1 MIRPFMILAM
11 LALSPSLAQA
21 RDDGGF
27 GASFTNTS
35 PSALVPG
42 APPALAQLNPG
53 PEVNPS
59 TLQEIMPAAGDE
71 MPEADAVKKA
81 ASPVED
87 VEAVEE

>member
-1 MIRPFMILAM
+1 MIRAFMILAI
-11 LALSPSLAQA
+11 LALFPSMASA

-42 APPALAQLNPG
+42 APPTLAQLNPG

-59 TLQEIMPAAGDE
+59 TLQEIMPAAGEEQVQPAPD
-71 MPEADAVKKA
+71 
-81 ASPVED
+81 
-87 VEAVEE
+87 EAVAPTVDESKTIQE